1 VGSITQYLH
10 PALWHDWLY
19 GGVDQLG
26 YTAFWLAVAQIVFIN
41 LLLSGDNAVV
51 IALAC
56 RGLPPV
62 QRRWGLILGAGV
74 AVILR
79 LVFTA
84 IIARLMLLPYLKLAG
99 GSALIIVAARLLVPD
114 ADDKNDVEAVAHL
127 WRAIRIV
134 VVADVVMS
142 LDNVIAIAAA
152 AKGDFVLLA
161 IGLAVSIPLI
171 VAGAALIM
179 TIIDRFPVLIWA
191 GAALLGWI
199 AGEAIATDP
208 VLVQKLTAAF
218 DENFAHHVELAAA
231 GAGAMLAI
239 AAGGLWQRVHDMKAR
254 AKAAAREI
262 ASA

>member
-1 VGSITQYLH
+1 MGSIAQYLH

-99 GSALIIVAARLLVPD
+99 GSALIIVAARLLVPGC
-114 ADDKNDVEAVAHL
+114 
-127 WRAIRIV
+127 RR
-134 VVADVVMS
+134 
-142 LDNVIAIAAA
+142 
-152 AKGDFVLLA
+152 
-161 IGLAVSIPLI
+161 
-171 VAGAALIM
+171 
-179 TIIDRFPVLIWA
+179 
-191 GAALLGWI
+191 
-199 AGEAIATDP
+199 
-208 VLVQKLTAAF
+208 
-218 DENFAHHVELAAA
+218 
-231 GAGAMLAI
+231 
-239 AAGGLWQRVHDMKAR
+239 
-254 AKAAAREI
+254 
-262 ASA
+262 